1 MKEREKLSEK
11 REEEKKEGEKGGKK
25 KRKREKDLAK
35 NFGNH
40 SGKLE
45 EIVRSIAFRSNDG
58 NEIDSRTWFGSL
70 SAIVYL

>member
-11 REEEKKEGEKGGKK
+11 REEEKKEGGKGGKK

-45 EIVRSIAFRSNDG
+45 EIVRSRFEATTGTKSTVGR
-58 NEIDSRTWFGSL
+58 GSDR
-70 SAIVYL
+70 